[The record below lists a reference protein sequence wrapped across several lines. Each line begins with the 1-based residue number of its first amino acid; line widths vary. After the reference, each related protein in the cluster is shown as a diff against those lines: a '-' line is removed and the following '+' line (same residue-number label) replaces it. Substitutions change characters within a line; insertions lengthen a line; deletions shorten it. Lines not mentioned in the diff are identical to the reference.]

1 MGNALRAW
9 LASSPHSV
17 NYFMSQSTALL
28 SSFCIAGRLGRRQAA
43 GVQDNPLTHTSP
55 RQDFLA
61 MHRWLCRQRTKVAR
75 KCKCQRKL
83 LIVSAVAFALPFLA
97 ARPRTKSQ
105 RRKKNI
111 KPYGGEKKKCGDD
124 GWWSRGWRS
133 HPFPH
138 IVACG
143 YLATSFGQP
152 SSKPA
157 HVVPAFLTFA
167 VLGVARCPGPG
178 PRPLSTGLS

>member
-1 MGNALRAW
+1 MFRII
-9 LASSPHSV
+9 HS
-17 NYFMSQSTALL
+17 
-28 SSFCIAGRLGRRQAA
+28 
-43 GVQDNPLTHTSP
+43 HTSP

-111 KPYGGEKKKCGDD
+111 KPYGGEKKKMRGRRVMESRMEKPSLSAHCCLRLFGYFFWPTKQQARACRSGFLNFCRARSWSVSGSGSASIVNRALLTGSGGGD
-124 GWWSRGWRS
+124 GGGIGSGNEGRTLYEVIKNLII
-133 HPFPH
+133 
-138 IVACG
+138 IV
-143 YLATSFGQP
+143 
-152 SSKPA
+152 
-157 HVVPAFLTFA
+157 
-167 VLGVARCPGPG
+167 VAA
-178 PRPLSTGLS
+178 